1 MTDQDKILIMSY
13 LDNELDASEITS
25 AESLIA
31 NDSDA
36 QAYLNQL
43 KITNIEVDAFFNS
56 EDMKQLDTSTSKFV
70 EDLKAK
76 ETISTFQLGELISNF
91 FFSKQLVTYSLTA
104 MVFLTAG
111 LFYNDG
117 TIDELM
123 MEKESLAFD
132 LNPTVFEKQV
142 FKTRGLSS
150 EIFDIKDLLTQTID
164 EMVVEGSAEGNLTYG
179 IKTYAIFLKEKT
191 MQFRDGKGCY
201 SGTILYNGESTS
213 ISFCKAFKDISLI
226 FTD

>member
-13 LDNELDASEITS
+13 LDNELDASEIS
-25 AESLIA
+25 SVESLIA
-31 NDSDA
+31 NDSEA

-56 EDMKQLDTSTSKFV
+56 EDMKQLDTSISKFV
-70 EDLKAK
+70 DDLKAK
-76 ETISTFQLGELISNF
+76 ETVSTFQLGELISNF

-104 MVFLTAG
+104 MVFLSAG

-132 LNPTVFEKQV
+132 LNPTVYEKQI

-150 EIFDIKDLLTQTID
+150 EIFDIKDLLTQTIN
-164 EMVVEGSAEGNLTYG
+164 EMVTEGSAEGNLTYG
-179 IKTYAIFLKEKT
+179 IKTYVIFLKEKT

-201 SGTILYNGESTS
+201 SGSILLQEEFTEIY
-213 ISFCKAFKDISLI
+213 FCKAKNDVSLTFI
-226 FTD
+226 D

>member
-1 MTDQDKILIMSY
+1 S
-13 LDNELDASEITS
+13 SV
-25 AESLIA
+25 ESLIA
-31 NDSDA
+31 NDSEA

-56 EDMKQLDTSTSKFV
+56 EDMKQLDTSISKFV
-70 EDLKAK
+70 DDLKAK
-76 ETISTFQLGELISNF
+76 ETVSTFQLGELISNF

-104 MVFLTAG
+104 MVFLSAG

-132 LNPTVFEKQV
+132 LNPTVYEKQI

-150 EIFDIKDLLTQTID
+150 EIFDIKDLLTQTIN
-164 EMVVEGSAEGNLTYG
+164 EMVTEGSAEGNLTYG
-179 IKTYAIFLKEKT
+179 IKTYVIFLKEKT

-201 SGTILYNGESTS
+201 SGSIL
-213 ISFCKAFKDISLI
+213 L
-226 FTD
+226 

>member
-13 LDNELDASEITS
+13 LDNELDSSEIPS
-25 AESLIA
+25 VESLIA
-31 NDSDA
+31 SDSEA

-43 KITNIEVDAFFNS
+43 KRTNIEVDAFFNS
-56 EDMKQLDTSTSKFV
+56 EDMKQLDTSISKFV

-76 ETISTFQLGELISNF
+76 ETVSTFQLGELISNF

-117 TIDELM
+117 TIDELL
-123 MEKESLAFD
+123 MEKESLVFD
-132 LNPTVFEKQV
+132 LNPTIFEKQI

-150 EIFDIKDLLTQTID
+150 EVFDIKNLLTETID
-164 EMVVEGSAEGNLTYG
+164 EMVTEGSAEGNLIYG
-179 IKTYAIFLKEKT
+179 TKTYAIFLKKKT
-191 MQFRDGKGCY
+191 MQLRGGKGCY
-201 SGTILYNGESTS
+201 SGTILFNGESTS

>member
-76 ETISTFQLGELISNF
+76 ETVSTFQLGELISNF

-213 ISFCKAFKDISLI
+213 ISFCKAAQDISLI
-226 FTD
+226 FIN